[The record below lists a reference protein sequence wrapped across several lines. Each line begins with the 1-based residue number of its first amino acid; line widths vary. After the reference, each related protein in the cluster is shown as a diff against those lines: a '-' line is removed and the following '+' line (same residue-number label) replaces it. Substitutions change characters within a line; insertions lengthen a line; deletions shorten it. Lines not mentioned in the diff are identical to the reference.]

1 MNKLFINPE
10 TGEPWLDTDSEEL
23 KKLVKATM
31 AEIDLHDETEE
42 EDTK

>member
-10 TGEPWLDTDSEEL
+10 TGEPWLDMDSEEL

-31 AEIDLHDETEE
+31 DEIDLFDETEE
-42 EDTK
+42 DE